1 MPLMDSLIPLS
12 RARPPKEFTLRVTC
26 PPGDQLS
33 LGGPQEGGSF
43 DLGGRQVICSIDKN
57 GSLVLVVRGLPTK
70 EEGRIV
76 FHLLRCAIAYA
87 AVNKRLAI
95 AMPDDVS
102 ESEPWGP
109 AFFPNDEK
117 VIAHGWPGGELP
129 IPLAVYNTG
138 AWLYPEHEYVVLLS
152 AISIKPTFLTSLS
165 SITDE
170 LSEAAQLPTTRSPLP
185 PEVALAA
192 TYFAHAVRSTMA
204 VWSLSLM
211 VTCLEILASR
221 TRVNA
226 ETLCEIDRMNA
237 ELRTRSLKQEGA
249 VDFEHLENCLRNA
262 KRESISSSVRN
273 LVVSYCAPGV
283 AKKPLTSVFSDEE
296 DCRKKISA
304 LYALRSKYSHEG
316 RVSSMNG
323 LKGYSWGELQNVAHQ
338 SLKHILNMRMVGE

>member
-1 MPLMDSLIPLS
+1 MDSLIPLS

-33 LGGPQEGGSF
+33 LGGPQEGWNF
-43 DLGGRQVICSIDKN
+43 DLSGRQVICSIDKN
-57 GSLVLVVRGLPTK
+57 GSLVLVVRGIPTK
-70 EEGRIV
+70 EEGRKV
-76 FHLLRCAIAYA
+76 FHLLRSAMAYA
-87 AVNKRLAI
+87 AVNKQLAI
-95 AMPDDVS
+95 SMPDNIS
-102 ESEPWGP
+102 ESEPWGA

-117 VIAHGWPGGELP
+117 VIAHGWPAGQLP
-129 IPLAVYNTG
+129 IPQAVYNTG

-152 AISIKPTFLTSLS
+152 TISIMRPTFLTSLS
-165 SITDE
+165 SITDG
-170 LSEAAQLPTTRSPLP
+170 LSEAAKLQINRSPLP

-237 ELRTRSLKQEGA
+237 ELRTRSQKQEGV
-249 VDFEHLENCLRNA
+249 VDFSHLENCLKNA
-262 KRESISSSVRN
+262 KRESISSSVKN
-273 LVVSYCAPGV
+273 LVVLYCAPGV
-283 AKKPLTSVFSDEE
+283 AKTPLTSVFNDEA

-323 LKGYSWGELQNVAHQ
+323 LKGYSWGDLQSVAHQ
-338 SLKHILNMRMVGE
+338 SLKHILNMRMVEE